1 MKTRPASPKALP
13 PVATARPAER
23 VAKATTAAAAPVLR
37 EVATTRQ
44 QTERLAGERSGE
56 WAKLAARAG
65 GDALLGAQV
74 SPAQALADKYG
85 VSVNAPG
92 QRRFLAAIATLDAA
106 LSSPGGAKGAT
117 TALVDHDARR
127 DIFHLEALF
136 KVYRD
141 ALGPAAEP
149 LAAQVKGLEDLIG
162 ATTTFSHA
170 LKLSEKNGA
179 PPEVAARLRALQS
192 AAMDA
197 VEAEVAAHWLPG
209 ADGKSPAVAT
219 LLSAL
224 TQAELPGAKKDRK
237 LVAKWFTHQAEKIGR
252 TDYAMDRLDDGVHA
266 LRRKLRW
273 LVVTMESLDGLVQV
287 GPARGK
293 GAATEALVT
302 KYPSTLAPAR
312 TDEKALEVPA
322 DVFAQLQAA
331 IADLGDIK
339 DDAEARELLESAAR
353 DAGSSPGAID
363 AALGPAGSLSDMTAR
378 ATVVRDG
385 LRAQGTLAQLA
396 GALAD

>member
-1 MKTRPASPKALP
+1 ALM
-13 PVATARPAER
+13 
-23 VAKATTAAAAPVLR
+23 
-37 EVATTRQ
+37 
-44 QTERLAGERSGE
+44 
-56 WAKLAARAG
+56 
-65 GDALLGAQV
+65 GAQA

-85 VSVNAPG
+85 VSVSSPG

-106 LSSPGGAKGAT
+106 LTRPGGAKGAT

-136 KVYRD
+136 KVYGD

-170 LKLSEKNGA
+170 LKLAKDRGA
-179 PPEVAARLRALQS
+179 PPEVSQRLRELQS

-209 ADGKSPAVAT
+209 KDGKSPAVAT
-219 LLSAL
+219 LLSTL
-224 TQAELPGAKKDRK
+224 NQAELPGEKKDRK

-252 TDYAMDRLDDGVHA
+252 TDYAMDRLGDGVHA

-287 GPARGK
+287 GPARTK
-293 GAATEALVT
+293 GAATEALVK
-302 KYPSTLAPAR
+302 KYPSTLAPAQAG
-312 TDEKALEVPA
+312 EKTLEVPA

-331 IADLGDIK
+331 IADIGEIK

-353 DAGSSPGAID
+353 DSGASPDAID
-363 AALGPAGSLSDMTAR
+363 VALGPAGSQADMTAR

-385 LRAQGTLAQLA
+385 LRAQGTVAQLA
-396 GALAD
+396 AAFGD